1 MGGHSAWRKRLAN
14 GELAKQSGGAICRH
28 RPHFGRKGKDREV
41 ERKGNINGGP
51 RKKKRNKARIDADNK
66 KRRADSLPPPPS
78 SSSLAS
84 QPHGEEPAGTFV
96 TVALQAFA
104 VVVVLSF
111 LISLLVT
118 GRSSNSKPT
127 AT

>member
-1 MGGHSAWRKRLAN
+1 MGGHSAWRKRLAS

-28 RPHFGRKGKDREV
+28 RPHLGRKGKDREV

-84 QPHGEEPAGTFV
+84 QPHGEEPAGSFV
-96 TVALQAFA
+96 TVAFQIF
-104 VVVVLSF
+104 VVALVLSF

-118 GRSSNSKPT
+118 GRSSNSKST

>member
-28 RPHFGRKGKDREV
+28 RPHLGRKGKDREV

-66 KRRADSLPPPPS
+66 KGRADSFPPSS

-84 QPHGEEPAGTFV
+84 QPHREEPAGTFV
-96 TVALQAFA
+96 TLALQAFA
-104 VVVVLSF
+104 VVLVLSF
-111 LISLLVT
+111 LISLLLT
-118 GRSSNSKPT
+118 GRSSMSKYT